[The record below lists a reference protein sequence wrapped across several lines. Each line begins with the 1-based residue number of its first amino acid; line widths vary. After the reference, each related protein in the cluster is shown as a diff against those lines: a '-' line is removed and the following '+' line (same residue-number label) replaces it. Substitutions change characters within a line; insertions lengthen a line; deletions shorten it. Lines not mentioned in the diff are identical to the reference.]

1 MEDNRIT
8 IPIKTSVVQFFKQTL
23 KAFFISAVIPYVFYA
38 LISFFTA
45 ELDYKE
51 NYGSSYYSSSGFYA
65 KTENTKEW
73 YLKDAFGGK
82 VYTGS
87 WYSSTSDSIRFE
99 DRLDLLKE
107 VDFIFAWFITFLI
120 VFGTWMLIIIVKALR
135 KNFRIELTG
144 NENSLNKERYS
155 QNSGYT
161 GGYNG
166 GHNQQNTGNSSHS
179 QNEEYQ
185 QGSMYN

>member
-1 MEDNRIT
+1 M
-8 IPIKTSVVQFFKQTL
+8 
-23 KAFFISAVIPYVFYA
+23 
-38 LISFFTA
+38 
-45 ELDYKE
+45 DYKV

-65 KTENTKEW
+65 KTENTKVW

-87 WYSSTSDSIRFE
+87 WYSSTSDSIRLEHRFKLLQEE
-99 DRLDLLKE
+99 DF
-107 VDFIFAWFITFLI
+107 VVACFITFLI

-166 GHNQQNTGNSSHS
+166 GHNQQNTGYSSRS